1 MSKLSLSKFLSNFG
15 ILIRRIIFCND
26 FRILFSKSWS
36 PMGFISFCVRY
47 FRNLNI
53 ATHHITATPII
64 RGFKRCF
71 VPYITTPQ
79 LSTHHWMMMNTQNLS
94 CGWRTFGKAECKKDF
109 YHIIQSFQQFL
120 LICCPSYLYI
130 ECCLK
135 WEGTSDRLSFLFLY
149 LLSGLYSRQLLKQTN
164 HYRCHF
170 LLSLDLDLYF
180 W

>member
-1 MSKLSLSKFLSNFG
+1 
-15 ILIRRIIFCND
+15 
-26 FRILFSKSWS
+26 
-36 PMGFISFCVRY
+36 MGFISFCVRY

-79 LSTHHWMMMNTQNLS
+79 LSTHHWMMMNTQNWS

-109 YHIIQSFQQFL
+109 YHIIQSFQQIL
-120 LICCPSYLYI
+120 LICCPSNLYI

-180 W
+180 LIDLQFL